1 MKKVLVL
8 AVAALMALS
17 LVAAAPTLPLPAL
30 RLPQLR
36 PARLCLSR
44 PAPAFPSRPAP
55 LRLPAL
61 PSLPALLRAPAPLR
75 LPRAPAPAK
84 APALPR
90 LRNCFFA
97 RGEPGGVPFGETA
110 RGLFW
115 CYECTHIE
123 DRETPFFQ
131 KNVSVGN
138 ICRRMAN
145 KNPYSKI
152 DKPWKTC

>member
-1 MKKVLVL
+1 MP
-8 AVAALMALS
+8 
-17 LVAAAPTLPLPAL
+17 AAPTLPLPAL

-44 PAPAFPSRPAP
+44 PAPALPSRPAP

-61 PSLPALLRAPAPLR
+61 PSLPAFLRAPAPLR

-97 RGEPGGVPFGETA
+97 RGEPAGVPFGETA
-110 RGLFW
+110 RGLFGVMSVRTLRT
-115 CYECTHIE
+115 EK
-123 DRETPFFQ
+123 RFFSKKCIRWQ
-131 KNVSVGN
+131 HLSPHG
-138 ICRRMAN
+138 N
-145 KNPYSKI
+145 KNPCSKI
-152 DKPWKTC
+152 DKP

>member
-17 LVAAAPTLPLPAL
+17 LVACGTD
-30 RLPQLR
+30 
-36 PARLCLSR
+36 SSSSS
-44 PAPAFPSRPAP
+44 APASTAPSSTSVSEPASTSASE
-55 LRLPAL
+55 PA
-61 PSLPALLRAPAPLR
+61 STSASASTSESASASESASTSR

-97 RGEPGGVPFGETA
+97 RGEPAGVPFGKPPA
-110 RGLFW
+110 GFL

-123 DRETPFFQ
+123 DRETLFFKKMYPLATFVAAWQQ
-131 KNVSVGN
+131 KS
-138 ICRRMAN
+138 MQ
-145 KNPYSKI
+145 
-152 DKPWKTC
+152 